1 MAMIRQLLENISS
14 FLGTGQLKYSLKVI
28 GFEDTDRIATITN
41 ALTHQKVYY
50 PQSTVMVEDNKAII
64 REVFEKLMRT
74 FQFVLHA

>member
-1 MAMIRQLLENISS
+1 MLENISS

>member
-1 MAMIRQLLENISS
+1 MKLRQLLENISS

-50 PQSTVMVEDNKAII
+50 PQSTVMVEDNKAIL

>member
-1 MAMIRQLLENISS
+1 M
-14 FLGTGQLKYSLKVI
+14 I